1 MKIKSIKIQ
10 YNLISFLLILGLLL
24 SGANLFLFDKNKSA
38 EAQIDYNSNNASM
51 LNREIK
57 EINNGISDKKSQIDE
72 LQKRQK
78 EYNDKI
84 AAKQQEKASLNNQLA
99 LLDNRV
105 EKAEL
110 DIEIVEA
117 DIDRTNLEIKKTN
130 LEIEDKNKQ
139 IEKEKEH
146 IANILGMIYKRDNV
160 STLEILL
167 LNNSLA
173 DFLSQSKYLED
184 INEEVE
190 KGLEEYKKIN
200 RQLARESEI
209 LDQQKFE
216 LNELQTKLLEQKKEF
231 ENEKETKIIII
242 DQVAKSE
249 REYQRLLSQAKKE
262 QEDAA
267 AEIASM
273 EKLVRNRIAELE
285 GEKLAFNDN
294 GFVWPV
300 TKNVI
305 TAYFH
310 DPDYPFRYI
319 FEHPAV
325 DIRAAQGTT
334 LKASASGYVA
344 RTKYGTN
351 GAYGYIMLIHGDGLS
366 TVYGHVS
373 KIFVSEDEYV
383 VQGQPI
389 GLSGGLPGTDGAGGL
404 TTGPHLHFEV
414 RLNGIPVDPLAY
426 LP

>member
-1 MKIKSIKIQ
+1 MKNKVSKI
-10 YNLISFLLILGLLL
+10 NELILFLLIIGLCV
-24 SGANLFLFDKNKSA
+24 SAVNLVFIVNEKYAS
-38 EAQIDYNSNNASM
+38 AQIDYNNNGAST
-51 LNREIK
+51 LNK
-57 EINNGISDKKSQIDE
+57 ELKDLNNGIGDKKKEIE
-72 LQKRQK
+72 RLQDKQK
-78 EYNDKI
+78 KFSDAI
-84 AAKQQEKASLNNQLA
+84 SAKQGEKASLNNQLSI
-99 LLDNRV
+99 LDNRV
-105 EKAEL
+105 AKAEL
-110 DIEIVEA
+110 DIELVET
-117 DIDRTNLEIKKTN
+117 DIEKTN
-130 LEIEDKNKQ
+130 LEIQKTDLEIEESNKQ
-139 IEKEKEH
+139 IEKEKNH
-146 IANILGMIYKRDNV
+146 IANVLGLIYKRDNI

-167 LNNSLA
+167 LNNTLSE
-173 DFLSQSKYLED
+173 FLSQSKYLED
-184 INEEVE
+184 VNREIEDSLENFKKLKRLSEKEKKNLEAQKAELGILKEELAE
-190 KGLEEYKKIN
+190 
-200 RQLARESEI
+200 RQQSLSS
-209 LDQQKFE
+209 
-216 LNELQTKLLEQKKEF
+216 
-231 ENEKETKIIII
+231 EKETKIYVLG
-242 DQVAKSE
+242 QVKSSE
-249 REYQRLLSQAKKE
+249 REYERLLALAKKE

-273 EKLVRNRIAELE
+273 EKLVRAKIAQMEGAKLE
-285 GEKLAFNDN
+285 FNDN
-294 GFVWPV
+294 GFIWPV

-344 RTKYGTN
+344 RTKYGAG

-373 KIFVSEDEYV
+373 KIFVTEDEYV

-389 GLSGGLPGTDGAGGL
+389 GLSGGIPGTPGAGRL